1 MRKKFSIIIPTFNRK
16 TYLDFAVES
25 FIDFTYGDD
34 AYELI
39 IVDDFSTDNTFD
51 FISVKYAD
59 YLLSNKIKIIR
70 LSCNLGP
77 IAARNAGVL
86 VSSGIWIG
94 FIDSDNRIL
103 KTNKVKFEEVLELT
117 DFSLVLFR
125 CVDESGLL
133 LGEFENKSTWTYSEL
148 LNNGL
153 PECFGF
159 IKRDLFLFGYNSKD
173 NEKLRRF
180 EAIGFYRIMRK
191 CGALYLS
198 NIIMREYSF
207 SAPNRLSSREGTIK
221 DAHLMLLGN
230 LMLVYENY
238 RIMKLTVLFKN
249 IAKIFYFGFYTLKN
263 LVGIRFR

>member
-1 MRKKFSIIIPTFNRK
+1 MRKKISIVIPTFNRK

-25 FIDFTYGDD
+25 FVDFTFNDD

-39 IVDDFSTDNTFD
+39 IVDDFSTDNTFE
-51 FISVKYAD
+51 FLSVKYAD
-59 YLLSNKIKIIR
+59 YLVSEKIKIIR
-70 LSCNLGP
+70 LPCNLGP

-94 FIDSDNRIL
+94 FMDSDNRIL
-103 KTNKVKFEEVLELT
+103 KADKVKFEEVLEST

-133 LGEFENKSTWTYSEL
+133 LGKIENKSTWTYSEV
-148 LNNGL
+148 LNIGL

-159 IKRDLFLFGYNSKD
+159 IKRDLFLFGYNSND

-198 NIIMREYSF
+198 NVKMREYSF

-221 DAHLMLLGN
+221 DAHLMFRGN

-238 RIMKLTVLFKN
+238 RIMKFTVLFKN
-249 IAKIFYFGFYTLKN
+249 IARIFYYGFYTFKN
-263 LVGIRFR
+263 LAGIRFR